1 MDDQVRTVTPL
12 RPVPPASGPRTRSAH
27 LAISSELPDGLTV
40 ETDWPD
46 RTVVVVTGF
55 PQPQVVATVTNAGF
69 VPIMVPP
76 DRAKEMVVDV
86 GPFTFLMVGPDAV
99 ADAAGIELV
108 RSIRSCSPSARV
120 ILLADD
126 QNSSP
131 STLVGAARV
140 GVTEVVDPSDAHA
153 LRGTIESQLRLAGER
168 RERVLAIGAH
178 PDDVEIGCSGT
189 LLSHRRRGDRISL
202 LTLSRG
208 GGEGDE
214 EAVVHEAV
222 AAAEAIGAQLI
233 LGDLVGTRID
243 DGVDT
248 IRLLEAVVTVLRPT
262 IVYVHSKHDGHQDH
276 RAVHTAAMSA
286 TRGVP
291 SVFAYQS
298 PSANNDFMPTKFVAI
313 DQFVS
318 EKVKV
323 LGLFGSQDGHPF
335 VEPELVVA
343 GARYWA
349 RHLAPRAHFAEPF
362 EVIRDTA
369 EFAPVSPS
377 ATEGP
382 GNPARRMSGGPDT
395 AGSGA

>member
-1 MDDQVRTVTPL
+1 MDDQVHSVTQMNSAL
-12 RPVPPASGPRTRSAH
+12 SSSEHRTRSAH
-27 LAISSELPDGLTV
+27 QAIISELPDGLTV

-46 RTVVVVTGF
+46 RTVVVVTGYR
-55 PQPQVVATVTNAGF
+55 QPQVATTITQAGF

-76 DRAKEMVVDV
+76 DLAVEMVVDV

-108 RSIRSCSPSARV
+108 RSIRLCSPSARV

-131 STLVGAARV
+131 TTLVGAARV
-140 GVTEVVDPSDAHA
+140 GVTEVVDPSDGVA
-153 LRGTIESQLRLAGER
+153 LRETIENQLKIAGER

-202 LTLSRG
+202 LTMSRR
-208 GGEGDE
+208 
-214 EAVVHEAV
+214 AVGADDSARVQEAV
-222 AAAEAIGAQLI
+222 AAAESIGAQLI
-233 LGDLVGTRID
+233 LGDLEDTRID

-248 IRLLEAVVTVLRPT
+248 IRLLEAVVTALRPT
-262 IVYVHSKHDGHQDH
+262 IVYVHSKHDNDQDH
-276 RAVHTAAMSA
+276 RAVHTASLAA
-286 TRGVP
+286 TRGVT

-298 PSANNDFMPTKFVAI
+298 PSASNAFVPTKFVAI

-318 EKVKV
+318 DKVKI
-323 LGLFGSQDGHPF
+323 LSLFGSSEHRTSL
-335 VEPELVVA
+335 EPELVVA

-362 EVIRDTA
+362 EVIRATD
-369 EFAPVSPS
+369 EFALAAAR
-377 ATEGP
+377 ATG
-382 GNPARRMSGGPDT
+382 ALDV
-395 AGSGA
+395 AGTQA

>member
-1 MDDQVRTVTPL
+1 MDDQVRTVMPL
-12 RPVPPASGPRTRSAH
+12 RSVPPKSGPRTRSAH

-55 PQPQVVATVTNAGF
+55 RQPQVVATVTNAGF
-69 VPIMVPP
+69 IPILVPP
-76 DRAKEMVVDV
+76 DLANDMVVDV

-126 QNSSP
+126 QNSNP

-140 GVTEVVDPSDAHA
+140 GVTEVVDPSDANA
-153 LRGTIESQLRLAGER
+153 LRGTIESQLKLAGER
-168 RERVLAIGAH
+168 RQRVLAIGAH

-202 LTLSRG
+202 LTMSRG
-208 GGEGDE
+208 GVGGDE
-214 EAVVHEAV
+214 AARVQEAV
-222 AAAEAIGAQLI
+222 AAADAIGAQLI
-233 LGDLVGTRID
+233 LGNLVETRID

-248 IRLLEAVVTVLRPT
+248 IRLLETVVTVLRPT
-262 IVYVHSKHDGHQDH
+262 IVYVHSKHDEHQDH
-276 RAVHTAAMSA
+276 RAVHTAAISA

-298 PSANNDFMPTKFVAI
+298 PSANNDFVPTKFVAI

-323 LGLFGSQDGHPF
+323 LGLFGSQDERPH

-362 EVIRDTA
+362 EVIRDTD
-369 EFAPVSPS
+369 EFAPVNPS
-377 ATEGP
+377 ATL
-382 GNPARRMSGGPDT
+382 GNPSRQTPGGIDM

>member
-1 MDDQVRTVTPL
+1 MDDQVRTGTPL
-12 RPVPPASGPRTRSAH
+12 RPVPRAAGPRTRSAH

-46 RTVVVVTGF
+46 RTVVVVTGL
-55 PQPQVVATVTNAGF
+55 PQPQLVATVTSAGF

-76 DRAKEMVVDV
+76 DRANEMVVDV

-140 GVTEVVDPSDAHA
+140 GVTEVVDPSDADA
-153 LRGTIESQLRLAGER
+153 LRGTIESQLRLAGQR

-208 GGEGDE
+208 GGGGHE

-233 LGDLVGTRID
+233 LGDLMETRID

-262 IVYVHSKHDGHQDH
+262 IVYVHSRHDGHQDH

-323 LGLFGSQDGHPF
+323 LGLFGSQAGHPF

-362 EVIRDTA
+362 EVIRDTD
-369 EFAPVSPS
+369 EFAPVGPS
-377 ATEGP
+377 TTEGP
-382 GNPARRMSGGPDT
+382 GNPARRTSGGTDM

>member
-1 MDDQVRTVTPL
+1 MDDQVRTATPL
-12 RPVPPASGPRTRSAH
+12 RSVPPAPGPRTRSAH
-27 LAISSELPDGLTV
+27 LAISAELPDGLTV

-46 RTVVVVTGF
+46 RTVVVVTGLR
-55 PQPQVVATVTNAGF
+55 QPQVVATVTNAGF

-76 DRAKEMVVDV
+76 DLANDMVVDV
-86 GPFTFLMVGPDAV
+86 GPFTFLMVGPDSV

-140 GVTEVVDPSDAHA
+140 GVTEVVDPSDADA
-153 LRGTIESQLRLAGER
+153 LRKTIESQLKLAGER

-208 GGEGDE
+208 GGGGDE
-214 EAVVHEAV
+214 EAGTHEAV

-233 LGDLVGTRID
+233 LGDLVETRID

-248 IRLLEAVVTVLRPT
+248 IRLLEAVVTVLQPT

-323 LGLFGSQDGHPF
+323 LGVFGSQDERPY

-362 EVIRDTA
+362 EVIRDTD
-369 EFAPVSPS
+369 EFAPGSRS
-377 ATEGP
+377 ATDRL
-382 GNPARRMSGGPDT
+382 GNPSRQTSGGMDM

>member
-76 DRAKEMVVDV
+76 DRANEMVVDV

-131 STLVGAARV
+131 SPLVGAARV
-140 GVTEVVDPSDAHA
+140 GVTEVVDPSNADA

-168 RERVLAIGAH
+168 RERVLTIGAH

-208 GGEGDE
+208 GGRGHE

-233 LGDLVGTRID
+233 LGNLVETRID

-248 IRLLEAVVTVLRPT
+248 IRLLEAVVAVLRPT

-298 PSANNDFMPTKFVAI
+298 PSANKDFMPTKFVAI

-362 EVIRDTA
+362 EVIRDTD
-369 EFAPVSPS
+369 EFAPLRPS

-382 GNPARRMSGGPDT
+382 GHPARRTSGGLDT

>member
-208 GGEGDE
+208 GGGGDE

-233 LGDLVGTRID
+233 LADLVGTRID

-369 EFAPVSPS
+369 EFARVSPS

>member
-12 RPVPPASGPRTRSAH
+12 RSVPPASGPRTRSAH

-46 RTVVVVTGF
+46 RTVVIATGYRL
-55 PQPQVVATVTNAGF
+55 PQVVATVTNAGF
-69 VPIMVPP
+69 VPITVPP
-76 DRAKEMVVDV
+76 DLANDVMVDV

-99 ADAAGIELV
+99 ADAAGIDLV

-126 QNSSP
+126 RNSSP

-140 GVTEVVDPSDAHA
+140 GVTEVVDPSDGDA
-153 LRGTIESQLRLAGER
+153 LRETIESQLKLAGER

-202 LTLSRG
+202 LTMSRGAGG
-208 GGEGDE
+208 GGEAARVQ
-214 EAVVHEAV
+214 EAVS
-222 AAAEAIGAQLI
+222 AAEAIGAQLI
-233 LGDLVGTRID
+233 LGDQVETRID

-262 IVYVHSKHDGHQDH
+262 IVYVPSKHDSHQDH
-276 RAVHTAAMSA
+276 RAVHVASMSA

-298 PSANNDFMPTKFVAI
+298 PSANNDFRPTKFVAI

-323 LGLFGSQDGHPF
+323 LGLFGSQDDRPH

-362 EVIRDTA
+362 EVIRDTE
-369 EFAPVSPS
+369 EFAPESPS
-377 ATEGP
+377 AIEGLGSP
-382 GNPARRMSGGPDT
+382 SRQTSGGLDM
-395 AGSGA
+395 AGSDA